1 MTPREQSLS
10 IICEIAREHGVSS
23 ESILGR
29 SRYPKDIKARHAAY
43 AAVKERKGISY
54 PAVGR
59 IFGRDHTTIM
69 SGVRK
74 HGNDGIA
81 GATAGLI

>member
-1 MTPREQSLS
+1 MTPRDHSME
-10 IICEIAREHGVSS
+10 IIREIARQHGVSP
-23 ESILGR
+23 EAILGR

-43 AAVKERKGISY
+43 AAVRERKGISY

-59 IFGRDHTTIM
+59 IFGRDHTTVL

-74 HGNDGIA
+74 HGNDGLA
-81 GATAGLI
+81 GVTAGLI